1 LLGGGHL
8 RGQLGFL
15 LLVVLV
21 VLRLGLS
28 ILRAQATV
36 CVCFGLNLRTRLSEL
51 RFGARQR
58 GIRTRLIRQSGGLIV
73 FAVGHG
79 LLGLLELVLRKA
91 EIDRI
96 VVGRASIASALQLR
110 LRLVHQVIWR
120 GYAGAPAQGQR
131 YGQQQYRS
139 RRRDASL
146 THRQRGK
153 YVDHHS
159 FLSER
164 HGVLWSGIILECNAQ
179 KTGVFKVDIGY
190 FLKLMVDKGASD
202 MFLTTGAPVNIKVEG
217 KLYPLGNTGLPSGMV
232 KKIAYSLMD
241 EGQVP
246 QFERDLE
253 LNMALAVKE
262 AGRFRINVFKQRGE
276 VGMVIRA
283 IKSEIP
289 SIEQLQLPPIFRDL
303 IMEPR
308 GLILVVGATGS
319 GKSTTLAAML
329 DQRNSHSSGHIL
341 TIEDPIEY
349 LHRHKK
355 SIVNQ
360 REVGLDT
367 HTYHEALRNAMREAP
382 DVIMIGEIR
391 DTDTMEAAISFS
403 ETGHLCLATL
413 HSNNADQ
420 TLERIL
426 NFFPES
432 AHKNV
437 LMNLALNLRA
447 VISQRLVSGKDGRRL
462 PAVEVLLNTPLI
474 RDMIRRG
481 QIHEVKEAMD
491 RSLQEGMQT
500 FDQSLYKLYKAG
512 RIELEEALAKADSR
526 DGLALKIRLSEGG
539 NSETAELAGN
549 DPYGLGF

>member
-1 LLGGGHL
+1 M
-8 RGQLGFL
+8 
-15 LLVVLV
+15 
-21 VLRLGLS
+21 
-28 ILRAQATV
+28 
-36 CVCFGLNLRTRLSEL
+36 
-51 RFGARQR
+51 
-58 GIRTRLIRQSGGLIV
+58 
-73 FAVGHG
+73 
-79 LLGLLELVLRKA
+79 
-91 EIDRI
+91 
-96 VVGRASIASALQLR
+96 
-110 LRLVHQVIWR
+110 
-120 GYAGAPAQGQR
+120 
-131 YGQQQYRS
+131 
-139 RRRDASL
+139 
-146 THRQRGK
+146 
-153 YVDHHS
+153 
-159 FLSER
+159 
-164 HGVLWSGIILECNAQ
+164 
-179 KTGVFKVDIGY
+179 DIGY

-217 KLYPLGNTGLPSGMV
+217 KLYPLGNSGLPPGMV

-241 EGQVP
+241 DGQVP
-246 QFERDLE
+246 QFERELE
-253 LNMALAVKE
+253 LNIALAVKDT
-262 AGRFRINVFKQRGE
+262 GRFRINVFKQRGE

-283 IKSEIP
+283 IKHDIP
-289 SIEQLQLPPIFRDL
+289 SVDQLQLPAIFRDL

-319 GKSTTLAAML
+319 GKSTTVAAMI
-329 DQRNSHSSGHIL
+329 DHRNQHTSGHIL

-367 HTYHEALRNAMREAP
+367 HSYHGALKNAMREAP

-391 DTDTMEAAISFS
+391 DTETMEAAIAFS

-426 NFFPES
+426 NFFPQS

-447 VISQRLVSGKDGRRL
+447 VISQRLVVGKDGRRL
-462 PAVEVLLNTPLI
+462 PATEVLLNTPLI

-481 QIHEVKEAMD
+481 QVHEIKEAMD
-491 RSLQEGMQT
+491 KSLQEGMQT
-500 FDQSLYKLYKAG
+500 FDQSLYRLYKDG
-512 RIELEEALAKADSR
+512 RITLEEALNKSDSR
-526 DGLALKIRLSEGG
+526 DGLALKIRLSDSG
-539 NSETAELAGN
+539 NAQDNLISEN

>member
-1 LLGGGHL
+1 M
-8 RGQLGFL
+8 
-15 LLVVLV
+15 
-21 VLRLGLS
+21 
-28 ILRAQATV
+28 
-36 CVCFGLNLRTRLSEL
+36 
-51 RFGARQR
+51 
-58 GIRTRLIRQSGGLIV
+58 
-73 FAVGHG
+73 
-79 LLGLLELVLRKA
+79 
-91 EIDRI
+91 
-96 VVGRASIASALQLR
+96 
-110 LRLVHQVIWR
+110 
-120 GYAGAPAQGQR
+120 
-131 YGQQQYRS
+131 
-139 RRRDASL
+139 
-146 THRQRGK
+146 
-153 YVDHHS
+153 
-159 FLSER
+159 
-164 HGVLWSGIILECNAQ
+164 
-179 KTGVFKVDIGY
+179 DIGY
-190 FLKLMVDKGASD
+190 FLKLMTEKGASD

-217 KLYPLGNTGLPSGMV
+217 KLYPLGNTGLPGGMV

-253 LNMALAVKE
+253 LNLAIAVKD

-283 IKSEIP
+283 IKSDIP
-289 SIEQLQLPPIFRDL
+289 SIEQLRLPVLFKEL

-308 GLILVVGATGS
+308 GLVLLVGATGS
-319 GKSTTLAAML
+319 GKSTTLASMI
-329 DQRNSHSSGHIL
+329 DHRNSNVSGHIL

-355 SIVNQ
+355 SVVNQ

-367 HTYHEALRNAMREAP
+367 RSYHEALKNAMREAP

-391 DTDTMEAAISFS
+391 DTETMEAAIAFS

-432 AHKNV
+432 AHRNI

-447 VISQRLVSGKDGRRL
+447 VISQRLVIGKDGRRM
-462 PAVEVLLNTPLI
+462 PAAEVLLNTPLI

-481 QIHEVKEAMD
+481 QIHEIKDAMD

-500 FDQSLYKLYKAG
+500 FDQALFTLYKEGK
-512 RIELEEALAKADSR
+512 IELEEALSKADSR
-526 DGLALKIRLSEGG
+526 DGLALKVRLAEGG
-539 NSETAELAGN
+539 DAPVH
-549 DPYGLGF
+549 DPFDAATF